1 MKSNQK
7 EKMTQ
12 EITIHRSV
20 RHKHI
25 VGFHGFFED
34 EDFVYVI
41 LELCHRRSLM
51 ELHRYVRNSSP
62 SIEIVLRGQWS
73 VDNWYFIA
81 IKIIVHFLQAP

>member
-1 MKSNQK
+1 MQGGFAKCYEIKDTNTNRTYAGKIVSKKLLVKSNQK

-34 EDFVYVI
+34 DDFVYVI

-51 ELHRYVRNSSP
+51 ELHRYV
-62 SIEIVLRGQWS
+62 G
-73 VDNWYFIA
+73 
-81 IKIIVHFLQAP
+81 HF